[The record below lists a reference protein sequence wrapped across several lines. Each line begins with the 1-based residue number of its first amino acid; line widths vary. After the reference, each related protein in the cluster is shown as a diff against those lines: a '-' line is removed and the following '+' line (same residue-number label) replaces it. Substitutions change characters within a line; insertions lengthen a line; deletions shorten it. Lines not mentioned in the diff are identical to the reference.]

1 MDLHSDLKWIIDT
14 LKEVK
19 DPSLLA
25 AMKNMLQMRSN
36 ETSDRITVAKY
47 NKEIDASLIQIEKD
61 ETVTHKEVGERI
73 KQWGNK

>member
-1 MDLHSDLKWIIDT
+1 MDLQSDLKWIIDT

-61 ETVTHKEVGERI
+61 ETVTHEEVGERI